1 MLFCT
6 LYSQK
11 TPKER
16 QTVTALA
23 GCSGKGY
30 KSDLSIYEYYNKLR
44 VCVCVCVWGGGG
56 GGVGGLMVSALVS
69 GRAVR
74 GHRAVVQSCLS
85 PPGCMNGYRRIKCR
99 GVILR

>member
-56 GGVGGLMVSALVS
+56 GGGWWPNGQCARLRSS
-69 GRAVR
+69 SPRSSCS
-74 GHRAVVQSCLS
+74 RAVVPFSTRVYERV
-85 PPGCMNGYRRIKCR
+85 PAN
-99 GVILR
+99 